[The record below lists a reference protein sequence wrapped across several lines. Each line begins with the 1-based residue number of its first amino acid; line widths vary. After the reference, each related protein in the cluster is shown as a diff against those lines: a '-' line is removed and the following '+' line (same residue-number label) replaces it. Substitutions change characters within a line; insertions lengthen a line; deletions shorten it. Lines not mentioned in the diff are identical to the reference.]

1 MKTKKNLSTKRML
14 SNNFFLLRLM
24 FQGTPFYAFSIVVE
38 AIRHNLV
45 NFLEQTICVY
55 LILDVIETRKPY
67 TKVLWVVGLFLL
79 LDFGAAAV
87 SNLYEQKIKL
97 KYLPIAQKNLKE
109 MLYQKAGTVDLACY
123 DDTEYYNDFMMSVS
137 EADNAISR
145 AEQLL
150 RMIFGSLT
158 VLLCY
163 GTFFA
168 TQDPFSILFV
178 LVAFILRTVVSN
190 LLNKWR
196 YTIRQTENPLLRK
209 REYVKRI
216 FYLQQYAK
224 ELRLNKEAS
233 KSMQEEFDRVNE
245 ELYRLH
251 KTMGKKSF
259 WLDFTAKYL
268 MSDFMLDIVY
278 VLYLIVRAVLTKTVS
293 LSGVVV
299 LYNSASNLRR
309 GFATVVDLGPHM
321 VETGLYVEKIRS
333 FLEKESE
340 ITNQKSCEIP
350 EGAGVLECRNVS
362 FGYKPDCLI
371 LRDVNLTIRAKEKV
385 ALVGYNGAG
394 KTTLIKLLLRL
405 YDPTEGEIL
414 LNGVDIRNY
423 DVEEYRRYIGVVF
436 QDFKLFAA
444 TVAENVVMDRV
455 LSDEDTSPA
464 KGKTAGEDS
473 LGVHRITPVDES
485 SILEA
490 VRKSGFS
497 GKLASLSFGLN
508 QELTKEFSDEGTDL
522 SGGEAQKLAVARAFY
537 KNAGLVFLDEPSA
550 ALDPI
555 AEYQLNCAMKEVA
568 KEKTVLSISHRLSTT
583 RDADVIYVMEHGHVI
598 EQGSH
603 GELLKQGGVYAAMWE
618 AQASRYA

>member
-1 MKTKKNLSTKRML
+1 MKSKKNMSTKKMSTKKMF

-24 FQGTPFYAFSIVVE
+24 FKGTPLYAFSIVVE

-55 LILDVIETRKPY
+55 LILDTIENRKPY
-67 TKVLWVVGLFLL
+67 TNVLWVVGLFLL
-79 LDFGAAAV
+79 LDFGAAAI

-109 MLYQKAGTVDLACY
+109 MLYEKAGAVDLACY
-123 DDTEYYNDFMMSVS
+123 DNTEYYNDFMLSVS
-137 EADNAISR
+137 EADNAINR

-158 VLLCY
+158 VLICY

-168 TQDPFSILFV
+168 TQDVWSIVFV
-178 LVAFILRTVVSN
+178 FAAFLLRTVFFNV
-190 LLNKWR
+190 LNKWR
-196 YTIRQTENPLLRK
+196 YTIRKTENPLLRK
-209 REYVKRI
+209 REYVKRV

-224 ELRLNKEAS
+224 DLRLNKEAS
-233 KSMQEEFDRVNE
+233 KSVQEEFDKVNE
-245 ELYRLH
+245 ELYQLH

-259 WLDFTAKYL
+259 WLDFTARYL
-268 MSDFMLDIVY
+268 VSGFMLDIGY
-278 VLYLIVRAVLTKTVS
+278 VLYLIARAVLTKS
-293 LSGVVV
+293 LSFAGVVV
-299 LYNSASNLRR
+299 LYNSAANLRR
-309 GFATVVDLGPHM
+309 GFSTVADLGPHM

-333 FLEKESE
+333 FLDKESE
-340 ITNQKSCEIP
+340 IINKKTCEIP

-362 FGYKPDCLI
+362 FGYQPDSLI
-371 LRDVNLTIRAKEKV
+371 LRNVNLTIKAKEKV

-414 LNGVDIRNY
+414 LNGLDIRNY
-423 DVEEYRRYIGVVF
+423 DVKEYRRYIGVVF

-455 LSDEDTSPA
+455 T
-464 KGKTAGEDS
+464 
-473 LGVHRITPVDES
+473 VDMKEG
-485 SILEA
+485 IQDA
-490 VRKSGFS
+490 VEKSGFAE
-497 GKLASLSFGLN
+497 KLASFPLGTE
-508 QELTKEFSDEGTDL
+508 QELAKEFSEKGTDL

-537 KNAGLVFLDEPSA
+537 KDAGLVFLDEPSA

-555 AEYQLNCAMKEVA
+555 AEYQLNRAMKDVA

-583 RDADVIYVMEHGHVI
+583 RDADVIYVMEQGHVI

-603 GELLKQGGVYAAMWE
+603 GELLKLGGVYAAMWE

>member
-24 FQGTPFYAFSIVVE
+24 FQGTPFYAMSIVVE

-55 LILDVIETRKPY
+55 LILDVIETKKPY

-79 LDFGAAAV
+79 LDVFAAV
-87 SNLYEQKIKL
+87 ISNLYEQKIKL
-97 KYLPIAQKNLKE
+97 KYLPIAQKKLKE

-168 TQDPFSILFV
+168 TQDVFSILFI
-178 LVAFILRTVVSN
+178 LIAFALRTIFSN
-190 LLNKWR
+190 MLNKWR

-224 ELRLNKEAS
+224 DLRLNKEAAG
-233 KSMQEEFDRVNE
+233 SMHEEFDRVNE
-245 ELYRLH
+245 ELYHLH

-259 WLDFTAKYL
+259 LLEFTARYL
-268 MSDFMLDIVY
+268 MSGFMLDIVY

-309 GFATVVDLGPHM
+309 GLSTVVDLGPHM

-333 FLEKESE
+333 FLDREST
-340 ITNQKSCEIP
+340 ILNKKTCEIP

-362 FGYKPDCLI
+362 FGYQKDCPI
-371 LRDVNLTIRAKEKV
+371 LRNVNLIIRAKEKV

-436 QDFKLFAA
+436 QDFKLFAT

-455 LSDEDTSPA
+455 AVEDMD
-464 KGKTAGEDS
+464 KTLRDDATERA
-473 LGVHRITPVDES
+473 V
-485 SILEA
+485 LEA
-490 VRKSGFS
+490 VKKSGFS
-497 GKLASLSFGLN
+497 EKLATFPMGLQ
-508 QELTKEFSDEGTDL
+508 QELTREFSDEGTDL

-555 AEYQLNCAMKEVA
+555 AEYQLNRAMKEVA

-583 RDADVIYVMEHGHVI
+583 RDADVIYVMEQGQVI

-603 GELLKQGGVYAAMWE
+603 GELLKQGGVYATMWE

>member
-1 MKTKKNLSTKRML
+1 MKTKKSLSTKRMM

-38 AIRHNLV
+38 AVRHNLV

-55 LILDVIETRKPY
+55 LILDIIETRKPY
-67 TKVLWVVGLFLL
+67 TNVLWVVGLFLL
-79 LDFGAAAV
+79 LDFGAAAI

-109 MLYQKAGTVDLACY
+109 MLYRKAGTVDLACY
-123 DDTEYYNDFMMSVS
+123 DDTEYYNDFMLSVS

-168 TQDPFSILFV
+168 TQDVWSILFV
-178 LVAFILRTVVSN
+178 LVAFGLRTVFSN
-190 LLNKWR
+190 MLNKWR
-196 YTIRQTENPLLRK
+196 YRIRQTENPLLRK

-233 KSMQEEFDRVNE
+233 RSMQEEFDRVNE
-245 ELYRLH
+245 DLYQLH

-259 WLDFTAKYL
+259 LLDFTARYL
-268 MSDFMLDIVY
+268 MSGFMLDIVY

-309 GFATVVDLGPHM
+309 GFSTVVDLGPHM

-333 FLEKESE
+333 FLDKESD
-340 ITNQKSCEIP
+340 IINRKTCEIP
-350 EGAGVLECRNVS
+350 KEAGVLECRNVF
-362 FGYKPDCLI
+362 FGYHKDCPI
-371 LRDVNLTIRAKEKV
+371 LRNVNLIIRAKEKV

-444 TVAENVVMDRV
+444 TVAENVVMDRAD
-455 LSDEDTSPA
+455 LSAEDA
-464 KGKTAGEDS
+464 
-473 LGVHRITPVDES
+473 
-485 SILEA
+485 ILEA
-490 VRKSGFS
+490 VKKSGFS
-497 GKLASLSFGLN
+497 EKLAAFPMGLQ
-508 QELTKEFSDEGTDL
+508 QELTREFSDEGTDL

-537 KNAGLVFLDEPSA
+537 KNAGLVLLDEPSA

-555 AEYQLNCAMKEVA
+555 AEYQLNRAMKEVA

-583 RDADVIYVMEHGHVI
+583 RDADIIYVMEQGHVI

-603 GELLKQGGVYAAMWE
+603 GELLKQGGVYATMWE